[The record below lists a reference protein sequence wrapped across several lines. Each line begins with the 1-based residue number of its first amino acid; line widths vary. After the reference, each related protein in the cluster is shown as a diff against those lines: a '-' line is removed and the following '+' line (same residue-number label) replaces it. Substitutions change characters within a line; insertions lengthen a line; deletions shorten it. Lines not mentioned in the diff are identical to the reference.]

1 MRNIPRSRIGAG
13 HGIAGAVSIIS
24 NHRLTQEQGNL
35 IRGVITWSQPPPTW
49 LNRNHGIMPT
59 WPEQL
64 WSRCTQTQYLQQTS
78 VIRIMHYAV
87 APLPHVTRLIYFQPM
102 EEIKYYLDQSKPAI
116 CVTWCQLRSVSWNWY
131 LCCTSQLCSQFCSV
145 CCRGDSWPIL
155 FSNLYRLVRF
165 VPPFDSQFDARPLLK
180 LLRYFYSTG

>member
-1 MRNIPRSRIGAG
+1 MVYQLLDQSKNSSNCQVDLPANEKASSALPYSCQPMRNIPRSRIGAG

-102 EEIKYYLDQSKPAI
+102 EEIKYYLDQPKPAI

-131 LCCTSQLCSQFCSV
+131 LCSTSQLCS
-145 CCRGDSWPIL
+145 
-155 FSNLYRLVRF
+155 
-165 VPPFDSQFDARPLLK
+165 
-180 LLRYFYSTG
+180 